1 MGNQLLKLNGTRAGI
16 PVDMSCEEDS
26 SRIVQEE
33 ATKQRTFREFHNSEN
48 CESFEAIGEENMKK
62 ERLSVE
68 NISSSLERSF
78 DDSICMVGEKRKLA
92 HFQQST
98 GSNIN
103 QMQENN
109 SQPQENLD
117 DTHIAKKDKHQND
130 ESLVVIE
137 KESID
142 TIINAHDGNPL
153 IDDPQQT
160 NNATDNQ
167 ILQKIV
173 NEDVNPKEEHKIHL
187 MENFSAN

>member
-1 MGNQLLKLNGTRAGI
+1 M
-16 PVDMSCEEDS
+16 
-26 SRIVQEE
+26 
-33 ATKQRTFREFHNSEN
+33 
-48 CESFEAIGEENMKK
+48 
-62 ERLSVE
+62 
-68 NISSSLERSF
+68 
-78 DDSICMVGEKRKLA
+78 
-92 HFQQST
+92 
-98 GSNIN
+98 
-103 QMQENN
+103 
-109 SQPQENLD
+109 
-117 DTHIAKKDKHQND
+117 
-130 ESLVVIE
+130 VIE